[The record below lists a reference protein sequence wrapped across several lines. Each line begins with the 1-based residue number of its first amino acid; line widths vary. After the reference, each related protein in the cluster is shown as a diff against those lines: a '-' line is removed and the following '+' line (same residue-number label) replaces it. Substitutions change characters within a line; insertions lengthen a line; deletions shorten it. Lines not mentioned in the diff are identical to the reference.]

1 MTQITSADDNYLL
14 PHPFITIRVAEH
26 HIDHNQETDITTDQT
41 VEITTTTKD
50 LEIITEVTKI
60 EVQALIEIFT
70 TETTAK
76 IETTIIIDKIIADQI
91 LHIQTEII
99 RDKTHHTIKIIIIIT
114 ITTRLTDK
122 DNTAKTQTELTDIDK
137 DQIVTTETTQKM
149 RETIEEIHRIGNKM
163 TITIQEIKVKI
174 EIIITIIK
182 RVE

>member
-1 MTQITSADDNYLL
+1 MDDNYLL
-14 PHPFITIRVAEH
+14 PHQFITISVAEH
-26 HIDHNQETDITTDQT
+26 HIDHNQEADITTDQT

-70 TETTAK
+70 TETTSK
-76 IETTIIIDKIIADQI
+76 IKTIIIIDIIMADQI
-91 LHIQTEII
+91 LDIQTKII
-99 RDKTHHTIKIIIIIT
+99 RDKTHHTIKIMIIMTIIIT

-122 DNTAKTQTELTDIDK
+122 DNTAKTQTEMTDIDK
-137 DQIVTTETTQKM
+137 DQIVTTDTTQKM
-149 RETIEEIHRIGNKM
+149 TETIEEIHCIGNKI

-182 RVE
+182 RVK